1 MNYQIVIKIK
11 SDTNYNQA
19 DFAEMESEMRKFL
32 RKVDWTDD
40 VIFKESIIS
49 VEMMQTPEKGAE

>member
-32 RKVDWTDD
+32 RKVDWIDD
-40 VIFKESIIS
+40 VLFKESIIS
-49 VEMMQTPEKGAE
+49 VEMMQSPEKGE

>member
-49 VEMMQTPEKGAE
+49 VEMMQTPEKGTE